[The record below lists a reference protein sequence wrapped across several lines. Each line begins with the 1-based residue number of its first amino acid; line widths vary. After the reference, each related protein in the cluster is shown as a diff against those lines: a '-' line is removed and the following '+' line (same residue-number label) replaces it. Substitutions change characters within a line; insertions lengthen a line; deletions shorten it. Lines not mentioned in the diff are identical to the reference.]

1 MRANDRVQ
9 LVEAYVELADSLF
22 RGGEPEKARVVYSRV
37 LELSPVNGRAR
48 FALGLISDDTAAEP
62 SSATSS
68 SDPMPPVPPSPSDM
82 VSMFDLALRRT
93 PVDQATSISAELP
106 IITDG
111 FFSAAADR
119 RDAQVDSAAADLVEE
134 SVDVGEVLAFERD
147 LTDAA
152 AARDSAAGSSNDAH
166 ANDAHANDA
175 HANDAHANDAH
186 ASDAHASD
194 AHASDTHA
202 SDSQESD
209 AQVDGWAAGLPIADA
224 PIAGEASGPDAADDR
239 DDAKLRAGH
248 GGNVGAPVDRDD
260 NRPSTN
266 AAAAEHDERAADS
279 VPPSLTGEY
288 EIVDVGEVAPAASDA
303 DDSLVAPFPAP
314 SLDEQIN
321 AAFAEPPIVEA
332 DVRLA
337 HDGAVDVG
345 ERRDGSDTPP
355 LGAAAFATPFS
366 SLAND
371 ATALTPTGLPG
382 LVNSSDTTATT
393 LPAPGPIMTSGD
405 TPVPDVRPESDAAI
419 DGSRDGS
426 RDERRDDSEEYVD
439 LSSWLLDDEPVR
451 STRMV
456 TAEATPSGDEQAD
469 FDEMLRRFK
478 QGVAANVDEEDYAS
492 HYDLGVA
499 YKEMGLIDEAIAEFQ
514 KSLRGDDHRV
524 RSYEALGQ
532 CFVEKGQ
539 LQVAGTL
546 LQRAVETSGAD
557 DQQLVGVLYL
567 LGYASE
573 VLARHA
579 DALRYYQRV
588 FAVDIEF
595 RDVAQRVAAME
606 QRTQ

>member
-1 MRANDRVQ
+1 MTRV
-9 LVEAYVELADSLF
+9 
-22 RGGEPEKARVVYSRV
+22 
-37 LELSPVNGRAR
+37 
-48 FALGLISDDTAAEP
+48 
-62 SSATSS
+62 
-68 SDPMPPVPPSPSDM
+68 
-82 VSMFDLALRRT
+82 
-93 PVDQATSISAELP
+93 
-106 IITDG
+106 
-111 FFSAAADR
+111 AAD
-119 RDAQVDSAAADLVEE
+119 
-134 SVDVGEVLAFERD
+134 
-147 LTDAA
+147 
-152 AARDSAAGSSNDAH
+152 
-166 ANDAHANDA
+166 
-175 HANDAHANDAH
+175 
-186 ASDAHASD
+186 
-194 AHASDTHA
+194 
-202 SDSQESD
+202 
-209 AQVDGWAAGLPIADA
+209 
-224 PIAGEASGPDAADDR
+224 ASG
-239 DDAKLRAGH
+239 
-248 GGNVGAPVDRDD
+248 GA
-260 NRPSTN
+260 
-266 AAAAEHDERAADS
+266 E
-279 VPPSLTGEY
+279 
-288 EIVDVGEVAPAASDA
+288 APAA
-303 DDSLVAPFPAP
+303 VAMSPAP
-314 SLDEQIN
+314 TPTRKSTGCAEGSVVLPGAPDDEI
-321 AAFAEPPIVEA
+321 
-332 DVRLA
+332 D
-337 HDGAVDVG
+337 
-345 ERRDGSDTPP
+345 
-355 LGAAAFATPFS
+355 AAFATPPVARPAS
-366 SLAND
+366 T
-371 ATALTPTGLPG
+371 TACRVSRRPTDFAGTPPPARRHWRRRFLLRREPLNTSLTPPLVLSVPAASWPTPG
-382 LVNSSDTTATT
+382 GAAVQ
-393 LPAPGPIMTSGD
+393 PPSGD
-405 TPVPDVRPESDAAI
+405 
-419 DGSRDGS
+419 
-426 RDERRDDSEEYVD
+426 DDFVD